1 MSEFQIIES
10 LCMLVEEQNTIIR
23 AMNLRLG
30 ELGAV
35 LDEDELAS
43 ANEHYRMLLGERDQ
57 IG

>member
-1 MSEFQIIES
+1 MSELQIIES

-30 ELGAV
+30 ELGAAF
-35 LDEDELAS
+35 DEDELAS